1 MLARTGENKLLKV
14 GIVGGSGYVGGELL
28 RLLVGHSNVEITS
41 VSSTSHAGEKISRI
55 HPDLYGFT
63 DLKFEDISPLDMA
76 SKVDLIF
83 LALPHGTSIKYVPE
97 LVETGVKIIDMS
109 ADFRLKNYK
118 LYKYWYGYEH
128 GYPDLIKKFVYGM
141 PELHREEIR
150 NARFIATPGCIA
162 SSSIYSI
169 APFLSLDTA
178 SDIIN
183 VDAKVGS
190 SGSGSGL
197 DESKVFSERF
207 GSVRAYKP
215 AGHRHTPEIEQELE
229 YASGKKVKIAL
240 SAHSVNMVR
249 GILTTSSIYAEQDE
263 IYLWSL
269 LKKFYGN
276 EKFVRLIM
284 DRKSNYKYP
293 DPKTVVGSNFVDIG
307 FALDKYVKRIVSF
320 GAIDNLIKG
329 AAGNAVQSMN
339 IMNGF
344 PEYESLMAPSL
355 FPV

>member
-1 MLARTGENKLLKV
+1 MLEKTGENKLIKV
-14 GIVGGSGYVGGELL
+14 GIVGASGYVGGELL
-28 RLLVGHSNVEITS
+28 RLLARHSDVEI
-41 VSSTSHAGEKISRI
+41 VSASSKSHKGEKLARI

-63 DLKFEDISPLDMA
+63 DLKFEDITPEEMA

-83 LALPHGTSIKYVPE
+83 LALPHGTSVKYVPG
-97 LVETGVKIIDMS
+97 LIGTGVKIIDMS
-109 ADFRLKNYK
+109 ADFRLKNPD
-118 LYKYWYGYEH
+118 LYVPWYGYTHE
-128 GYPDLIKKFVYGM
+128 YPDLIKKFVYGM
-141 PELHREEIR
+141 PELHRTEIK
-150 NARFIATPGCIA
+150 NAKYIATPGCIA

-169 APFLSLDTA
+169 APFLSLNLGN
-178 SDIIN
+178 DIIN

-207 GSVRAYKP
+207 NSIRAYKP
-215 AGHRHTPEIEQELE
+215 AGHRHTPEIEQELQF
-229 YASGKKVKIAL
+229 ASKKKVKIAL

-249 GILTTSSIYAEQDE
+249 GILTTSSIYAESDE
-263 IYLWSL
+263 IHLWQL
-269 LKKFYGN
+269 LKNFYGN
-276 EKFVRLIM
+276 EQFVRLIM

-293 DPKTVVGSNFVDIG
+293 DPKTVIGSNFVDIG
-307 FALDKYVKRIVSF
+307 FAIDKYIGRIVSF

-344 PEYESLMAPSL
+344 NEYESLLMPSL

>member
-1 MLARTGENKLLKV
+1 MWGKTGENKVLKV
-14 GIVGGSGYVGGELL
+14 GIVGASGYVGGELL
-28 RLLVGHSNVEITS
+28 RLLVRHPEIEISS
-41 VSSTSHAGEKISRI
+41 VSSTRHRGEKVSRI
-55 HPDLYGFT
+55 HPDLYGLT
-63 DLKFEDISPLDMA
+63 DLKFEDISPVDMA
-76 SKVDLIF
+76 GKVDLIF

-109 ADFRLKNYK
+109 ADFRLKNPE
-118 LYKYWYGYEH
+118 LYKPWYGYEH

-141 PELHREEIR
+141 PELHRDQIK
-150 NARFIATPGCIA
+150 NARYIATPGCIA

-169 APFLSLDTA
+169 APFLSLDLS

-207 GSVRAYKP
+207 DSIRAYKP
-215 AGHRHTPEIEQELE
+215 VNHRHTPEIEQELE

-249 GILTTSSIYAEQDE
+249 GILTTSSIYGEEEE
-263 IYLWSL
+263 ISLWAL
-269 LKKFYGN
+269 LRKFYGN
-276 EKFVRLIM
+276 EKFIRLIM

-293 DPKTVVGSNFVDIG
+293 DPKTVIGSNFADIG
-307 FALDKYVKRIVSF
+307 FAIDKYIKRIVSF

-344 PEYESLMAPSL
+344 NEYEALMMPSL

>member
-1 MLARTGENKLLKV
+1 MWARTGENKLLKI
-14 GIVGGSGYVGGELL
+14 GIVGASGYVGGELL
-28 RLLVGHSNVEITS
+28 RLLVRHPDVEI
-41 VSSTSHAGEKISRI
+41 VSASSKTHSGEKLSRI

-63 DLKFEDISPLDMA
+63 DLKFEDITPQEMA
-76 SKVDLIF
+76 GKVDLIF

-109 ADFRLKNYK
+109 ADFRLKNPE
-118 LYKYWYGYEH
+118 LYKPWYGFEH

-141 PELHREEIR
+141 PELHRNEIR
-150 NARFIATPGCIA
+150 NARYIATPGCIA

-169 APFLSLDTA
+169 APFLSLKLS

-207 GSVRAYKP
+207 NSIRAYKP
-215 AGHRHTPEIEQELE
+215 VGHRHTPEIEQELE
-229 YASGKKVKIAL
+229 YASKKKVKIAL

-249 GILTTSSIYAEQDE
+249 GILTTSSIYAESDE
-263 IYLWSL
+263 LNLWSL
-269 LKKFYGN
+269 LKNFYGN

-284 DRKSNYKYP
+284 DKKSNYKYP
-293 DPKTVVGSNFVDIG
+293 DPKTVIGSNFVDIG
-307 FALDKYVKRIVSF
+307 FAIDRYIKRIVSF

-344 PEYESLMAPSL
+344 EEYESLFMPSL